1 MGCGAVHPPHH
12 FHHPLV
18 SPLHRPHYS
27 LSNHHQTLDLDLLTI
42 NQMNLSRPLVSP
54 SLVPPSPL
62 IPTQSGRVLSGRSRS
77 RSRARAPIN
86 LGIDLDLGQRSSSF
100 PSVQLRSKRHT
111 PNMMVMILL
120 LINVIVVVVRT
131 VSYRISRTSISR
143 ISRIPYIPY
152 TSYVTHSVLPSPPGL
167 APNLVHH

>member
-27 LSNHHQTLDLDLLTI
+27 LSNHQQTLDLDLLTI

-54 SLVPPSPL
+54 SLVPPSPVE
-62 IPTQSGRVLSGRSRS
+62 SC

-86 LGIDLDLGQRSSSF
+86 LALDIDLGQRSSSF
-100 PSVQLRSKRHT
+100 PSVQFRSKRHI
-111 PNMMVMILL
+111 PNMKMMVMMMLMLLMSMLLTLL
-120 LINVIVVVVRT
+120 LLLLWLFVPYRT
-131 VSYRISRTSISR
+131 VYPVLPYPVYIIRYSFRT
-143 ISRIPYIPY
+143 P
-152 TSYVTHSVLPSPPGL
+152 LPSPPGL